1 MEAEKK
7 PNKRIYLDFKS
18 YTYKEFINMLDN
30 YEKLNN
36 DEKQFVDKFLEE
48 SVRLFKENKAFREK
62 ILSMVWKY
70 IVPRFD
76 EATSCIFEWSRELEL
91 CIFLL

>member
-1 MEAEKK
+1 MKDEQKANEIDIIIKSLKIEAERK
-7 PNKRIYLDFKS
+7 PNERIYLDFKS

-48 SVRLFKENKAFREK
+48 SVKLFKENKAFREK
-62 ILSMVWKY
+62 ILSMV
-70 IVPRFD
+70 
-76 EATSCIFEWSRELEL
+76 
-91 CIFLL
+91 

>member
-1 MEAEKK
+1 MIKALKMEAERK
-7 PNKRIYLDFKS
+7 PNERIYLDFKS

-36 DEKQFVDKFLEE
+36 DEKRFVDKFLEE

-62 ILSMVWKY
+62 ILSMV
-70 IVPRFD
+70 
-76 EATSCIFEWSRELEL
+76 
-91 CIFLL
+91 

>member
-1 MEAEKK
+1 MNEIDIIIKALKMEAEKK
-7 PNKRIYLDFKS
+7 PNERIYLDFKS

-62 ILSMVWKY
+62 ILSMV
-70 IVPRFD
+70 
-76 EATSCIFEWSRELEL
+76 
-91 CIFLL
+91 

>member
-1 MEAEKK
+1 MKSERKVNEIDIIIKALKMEAEKK

-62 ILSMVWKY
+62 ILSMV
-70 IVPRFD
+70 
-76 EATSCIFEWSRELEL
+76 
-91 CIFLL
+91 

>member
-1 MEAEKK
+1 MKDEQKVNEIDIIIKALKMEAERK
-7 PNKRIYLDFKS
+7 PDERIYLDFKS

-48 SVRLFKENKAFREK
+48 SVKLFKENKAFREK
-62 ILSMVWKY
+62 ILSMV
-70 IVPRFD
+70 
-76 EATSCIFEWSRELEL
+76 
-91 CIFLL
+91 

>member
-1 MEAEKK
+1 MKDEQNANKIDIIIKALKMEAERK
-7 PNKRIYLDFKS
+7 PDERIYLDFKS

-48 SVRLFKENKAFREK
+48 SVKLFKENKAFREK
-62 ILSMVWKY
+62 ILSMV
-70 IVPRFD
+70 
-76 EATSCIFEWSRELEL
+76 
-91 CIFLL
+91 

>member
-1 MEAEKK
+1 MKSERKANEIDIMIKALKMEAERK
-7 PNKRIYLDFKS
+7 PNERIYLDFKS

-36 DEKQFVDKFLEE
+36 DEKRFVDKFLEE

-62 ILSMVWKY
+62 ILSMV
-70 IVPRFD
+70 
-76 EATSCIFEWSRELEL
+76 
-91 CIFLL
+91 

>member
-1 MEAEKK
+1 MKDEQNANKIDIIIKALKMEAERK
-7 PNKRIYLDFKS
+7 PDERIYLDFKS

-48 SVRLFKENKAFREK
+48 SVKLFKENKTFREK
-62 ILSMVWKY
+62 ILSMV
-70 IVPRFD
+70 
-76 EATSCIFEWSRELEL
+76 
-91 CIFLL
+91 

>member
-1 MEAEKK
+1 MKDEQKVNEIDIIIKALKMEAERK
-7 PNKRIYLDFKS
+7 PDERIYLDFKS

-62 ILSMVWKY
+62 ILSMV
-70 IVPRFD
+70 
-76 EATSCIFEWSRELEL
+76 
-91 CIFLL
+91 

>member
-1 MEAEKK
+1 VNEIDIIIKALKMEAEKK
-7 PNKRIYLDFKS
+7 PNERIYLDFKS

-62 ILSMVWKY
+62 ILSMV
-70 IVPRFD
+70 
-76 EATSCIFEWSRELEL
+76 
-91 CIFLL
+91 

>member
-1 MEAEKK
+1 MKDEQKANEIDIIIKALKMEAERK
-7 PNKRIYLDFKS
+7 PDERIYLDFKS

-62 ILSMVWKY
+62 ILSMV
-70 IVPRFD
+70 
-76 EATSCIFEWSRELEL
+76 
-91 CIFLL
+91 

>member
-1 MEAEKK
+1 MNEIDIIIKALKMEAEKK
-7 PNKRIYLDFKS
+7 PNEGIYLGFKS

-36 DEKQFVDKFLEE
+36 DEKQLVDKFLEE

-62 ILSMVWKY
+62 ILSMV
-70 IVPRFD
+70 
-76 EATSCIFEWSRELEL
+76 
-91 CIFLL
+91 

>member
-1 MEAEKK
+1 MKDEQKANEIDIIIKALKMEAERK
-7 PNKRIYLDFKS
+7 PDERIYLDFKS

-48 SVRLFKENKAFREK
+48 SVKLFKENKAFREK
-62 ILSMVWKY
+62 ILSMV
-70 IVPRFD
+70 
-76 EATSCIFEWSRELEL
+76 
-91 CIFLL
+91 